1 VEFSGQLT
9 FKPMGRYG
17 MNSNGPGAAFDGR
30 STARTSRE
38 RWLVMLGGVLAGLVA
53 FGIGE
58 ATYGIFRT
66 VLVQQNLQGTI
77 IWVPSLATNSAAV
90 AKNGALAFGA
100 LGACLGLCLGVAGG
114 LARRSTP
121 AAVRGGLL
129 GAVLGSAAGAGLS
142 LPLLPWFYQAEKD
155 YFEYELILSLSMHAF
170 IWGVLGAVAGLAFAV
185 GRGEGRLIGRA
196 LPAGGLGG
204 LLGAITFDL
213 IGAMFFAAAETGE
226 PISETWQTR
235 LMARLMVTMG
245 TAAVILLF
253 LPDPP
258 EDVVGRPI
266 DLVATPAET
275 SAQNLPEGHDIAG
288 P

>member
-1 VEFSGQLT
+1 
-9 FKPMGRYG
+9 

-38 RWLVMLGGVLAGLVA
+38 RWLVALGGVLAGLAA

-58 ATYGIFRT
+58 ATYQRFKP
-66 VLVQQNLQGTI
+66 VLVDQNLQGTI
-77 IWVPSLATNSAAV
+77 IHIPSLATTSVAV
-90 AKNGALAFGA
+90 AKNGALAFGV
-100 LGACLGLCLGVAGG
+100 LGACLGICLGAAGG

-129 GAVLGSAAGAGLS
+129 GAVLGSATGAGLS
-142 LPLLPWFYQAEKD
+142 LALLSWFYQAEKE
-155 YFEYELILSLSMHAF
+155 YFEYELILSLAMHGF

-185 GRGEGRLIGRA
+185 GRGDGRLIGRA

-204 LLGAITFDL
+204 LLGAITFEL
-213 IGAMFFAAAETGE
+213 IGATFFAAAETGE

-235 LMARLMVTMG
+235 LMARLMVTVG
-245 TAAVILLF
+245 TAAVIVLF

-258 EDVVGRPI
+258 ESVVGRQI
-266 DLVATPAET
+266 DLVAMPAET
-275 SAQNLPEGHDIAG
+275 SAQNLAEGHDIAG